1 MERHRKR
8 RRDRPSFVR
17 PKSRR
22 LPAIQSECEGFAT
35 RFATRIRSHDESITP
50 RLTAVRP
57 GPIVPI
63 AAPEK
68 LHFRNVSN
76 RIQCAPANSL
86 IATPEFEQWLGK
98 LRDAKGK
105 ARILSRLD
113 SAALGNFGDCESV
126 GEGVIEMRIHFGP
139 GYRVY
144 FTRRG
149 TFVYV
154 LLIGGDKSTQKRDI
168 KRALKM
174 ARELKT

>member
-1 MERHRKR
+1 
-8 RRDRPSFVR
+8 V
-17 PKSRR
+17 
-22 LPAIQSECEGFAT
+22 
-35 RFATRIRSHDESITP
+35 
-50 RLTAVRP
+50 
-57 GPIVPI
+57 
-63 AAPEK
+63 
-68 LHFRNVSN
+68 
-76 RIQCAPANSL
+76 NSL
-86 IATPEFEQWLGK
+86 IATPEFERWLEK

-113 SAALGNFGDCESV
+113 SAAIGNFGDCQSV
-126 GEGVIEMRIHFGP
+126 GEGATEMRIHFGP

-174 ARELKT
+174 ARELKI